1 MLVGDRKYLVGLK
14 IFATFALVCT
24 LVLWAGLWIA
34 SATPGT
40 ESGSSTQFV
49 TDKIDSKYDVSS
61 KFDAKVV
68 TQNITLERTGTE
80 RFYADQSEQL
90 KLTFSPQNTL
100 DKEVY
105 FESEN
110 EDIVTVNSNGVATC
124 HSWGSTYVY
133 VRLKSNPSVYNFV
146 EINCYGKNPQDIPNN
161 AISLP
166 DTIKVGTSALTAVND
181 RQTAP
186 DCATFASSDD
196 SVAAVHDGYVY
207 GISAGEAT
215 ITATFD
221 CGKSASTTVIVE
233 DNPDFVMP
241 QKIVFK
247 QNPTLIHGKMGQN
260 YLDLIESVEPQ
271 GASTDF
277 TVISS
282 DSQLLTAKANGLF
295 VTATGTV
302 ELIYTSVYNPSL
314 SESVTVTLKKN
325 PPTELRISGKDVIT
339 PHSTAVYKAAHM
351 PTAT

>member
-1 MLVGDRKYLVGLK
+1 MLVRDGKYLIGLK

-80 RFYADQSEQL
+80 RFYAYQSEQL

-196 SVAAVHDGYVY
+196 SVAARRLRLRNLRRRSDYNRNLRLRKIRIYDGNRR
-207 GISAGEAT
+207 GQSRLCDAAKNSFQ
-215 ITATFD
+215 A
-221 CGKSASTTVIVE
+221 KSHSH
-233 DNPDFVMP
+233 PR
-241 QKIVFK
+241 
-247 QNPTLIHGKMGQN
+247 QN
-260 YLDLIESVEPQ
+260 
-271 GASTDF
+271 
-277 TVISS
+277 
-282 DSQLLTAKANGLF
+282 
-295 VTATGTV
+295 GTK
-302 ELIYTSVYNPSL
+302 L
-314 SESVTVTLKKN
+314 S
-325 PPTELRISGKDVIT
+325 
-339 PHSTAVYKAAHM
+339 
-351 PTAT
+351 

>member
-1 MLVGDRKYLVGLK
+1 MLVRDGKYLIGLK

-40 ESGSSTQFV
+40 ESGSSTQFI

-146 EINCYGKNPQDIPNN
+146 EINCYGKNP
-161 AISLP
+161 
-166 DTIKVGTSALTAVND
+166 
-181 RQTAP
+181 
-186 DCATFASSDD
+186 
-196 SVAAVHDGYVY
+196 
-207 GISAGEAT
+207 
-215 ITATFD
+215 
-221 CGKSASTTVIVE
+221 
-233 DNPDFVMP
+233 
-241 QKIVFK
+241 
-247 QNPTLIHGKMGQN
+247 
-260 YLDLIESVEPQ
+260 
-271 GASTDF
+271 
-277 TVISS
+277 
-282 DSQLLTAKANGLF
+282 
-295 VTATGTV
+295 
-302 ELIYTSVYNPSL
+302 
-314 SESVTVTLKKN
+314 
-325 PPTELRISGKDVIT
+325 
-339 PHSTAVYKAAHM
+339 
-351 PTAT
+351 